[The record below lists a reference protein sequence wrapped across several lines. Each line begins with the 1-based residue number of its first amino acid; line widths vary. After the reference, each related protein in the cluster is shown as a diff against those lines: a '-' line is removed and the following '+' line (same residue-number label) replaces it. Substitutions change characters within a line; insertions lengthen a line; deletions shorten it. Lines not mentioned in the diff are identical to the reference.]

1 MVNTMFNEKEL
12 IMKREKKI
20 KLRIYYAVVLLFM
33 AFLLNM
39 LVSCKKEPM
48 VIERGVLAVPSVVS
62 AAEDTL
68 SPLEFNRK
76 YIVGRW
82 LSDSI
87 RISANTTPRREIFRF
102 DEEYF
107 YAGNYWYGGSDRE
120 YRLLTVDSIELYN
133 VSPFRLDTFLYELRD
148 THKLTIYEKHYT
160 YYLTRK
166 E

>member
-1 MVNTMFNEKEL
+1 
-12 IMKREKKI
+12 MKREKKI
-20 KLRIYYAVVLLFM
+20 KLRIYFAVVLLFM

-48 VIERGVLAVPSVVS
+48 VIEKGVLAVPSVVS

-87 RISANTTPRREIFRF
+87 RNVNYTFPRRKIFEF
-102 DEEYF
+102 TDKLF
-107 YAGNYWYGGSDRE
+107 YAGNYWNLNSYRE
-120 YRLLTVDSIELYN
+120 YRLLTVDSIELFN
-133 VSPFRLDTFLYELRD
+133 ASPFRLDTFLYELKD
-148 THKLTIYEKHYT
+148 TNTLNVYEKHYT
-160 YYLTRK
+160 FYLTRK
-166 E
+166 EK